1 MSKYDFEL
9 DLSEN
14 TSTGMILSKIE
25 KGSTVL
31 EFGCAEGRMTRYMQ
45 QTLDCRVYIV
55 ELDKAAYDTAAQ
67 YAADGVCGDIMDF
80 VWAEKFGY
88 IGFDTIIFADVLE
101 HLTQPEKV
109 LERAAKLLKD
119 TGKLFISAPNITHN
133 DILLKA
139 YGERFDYTA
148 TGLLDDTHVHFWGLE
163 NLKEL
168 SGKFGLHLLSIQGTP
183 CPTGETE
190 QYAEE
195 NLPGN
200 TLLKNIL
207 RERRGGEIYQFV
219 LTMDKQGDSPAED
232 RIQTPALRSHLYLDT
247 GADFNARQILALD
260 AQLEADGSY
269 CLDFELEDTENL
281 LRVRLDPVEQQGC
294 ILQEITISQAGK
306 ALPLQYAKAF
316 CVEEG
321 VFLPGDDPMVLAQVQ
336 PGRESICIHAKF
348 LLPGESYL
356 RVMDAAVVELND
368 SKTALTE
375 ENAALQR
382 NAEQLS
388 GANRAMG
395 ERIADLDTANQELH
409 GIVAK
414 LDDTNRALG
423 ERIADLDTANQ
434 ELHGIVAQQ
443 DETNRQLQDK
453 LAGMFQENQKLYQ
466 TLTELSETAQQLQQQ
481 TIILEQ
487 TGREEKGKV
496 KNLTGEKAQ
505 LEMELSIQR
514 QENDA
519 LRTDVGSY
527 IVLVNKKD
535 AYALELE
542 QQRDA
547 NAQRAEEIQRY
558 YSNLEVVRLRRFVGR
573 VLKGIWRRVKRLFGR
588 G

>member
-80 VWAEKFGY
+80 VWAEKFGH

-109 LERAAKLLKD
+109 LERAANLLKD
-119 TGKLFISAPNITHN
+119 TGKLFISVPNITHN

-190 QYAEE
+190 QYVEE

-219 LTMDKQGDSPAED
+219 LTMDKQGADSVECTILP
-232 RIQTPALRSHLYLDT
+232 PALRSHIYLDT
-247 GADFNARQILALD
+247 GEDFNTDQILDMD
-260 AQLEADGSY
+260 AGLKADGSY
-269 CLDFELEDTENL
+269 CLHYEITPNADLR
-281 LRVRLDPVEQQGC
+281 RVRFDPVEQQSC
-294 ILQEITISQAGK
+294 ILRKIRICQDGQ
-306 ALPLQYAKAF
+306 ALPLEYTQAF
-316 CVEEG
+316 PVEEG
-321 VFLPGDDPMVLAQVQ
+321 LFLPGDDPMVIARVQ
-336 PGRESICIHAKF
+336 PGKPVVIDAKI
-348 LLPGESYL
+348 LLPGETYL
-356 RVMDAAVVELND
+356 RMMDGAVMALQGQKETLTAQND
-368 SKTALTE
+368 ALTTQVTSL
-375 ENAALQR
+375 ENANQALQQHAV
-382 NAEQLS
+382 NLTGINENL
-388 GANRAMG
+388 N
-395 ERIADLDTANQELH
+395 ERVSALDEANQQMHSTVKELD
-409 GIVAK
+409 AS
-414 LDDTNRALG
+414 
-423 ERIADLDTANQ
+423 NQ
-434 ELHGIVAQQ
+434 
-443 DETNRQLQDK
+443 QLQDK

-466 TLTELSETAQQLQQQ
+466 TLTELSETAQQLQQS

-487 TGREEKGKV
+487 TVREEKGKV

-505 LEMELSIQR
+505 LEKELSIQR

>member
-80 VWAEKFGY
+80 VWAEKFGH

-109 LERAAKLLKD
+109 LERAANLLKD
-119 TGKLFISAPNITHN
+119 TGKLFISVPNITHN

-168 SGKFGLHLLSIQGTP
+168 SGKFGLHLLAIQGTP

-219 LTMDKQGDSPAED
+219 LTMDKRGADSVECTILP
-232 RIQTPALRSHLYLDT
+232 PALRSHIYLDT
-247 GADFNARQILALD
+247 GEDFNTDQILGMD
-260 AQLEADGSY
+260 AGLEADGSY
-269 CLDFELEDTENL
+269 CLHYEITSNADLR
-281 LRVRLDPVEQQGC
+281 RVRFDPVEQQSC
-294 ILQEITISQAGK
+294 ILRKIRICQDGQ
-306 ALPLQYAKAF
+306 ALPLEYTQAF
-316 CVEEG
+316 PVEEG
-321 VFLPGDDPMVLAQVQ
+321 LFLPGDDPMVIARVQ
-336 PGRESICIHAKF
+336 PGKPVVIDAKI
-348 LLPGESYL
+348 LLPGETYL
-356 RVMDAAVVELND
+356 RMMDGAVMALQGQKETLTAQND
-368 SKTALTE
+368 ALTTQVTSL
-375 ENAALQR
+375 ENANQALQQHAV
-382 NAEQLS
+382 NLTGINENL
-388 GANRAMG
+388 N
-395 ERIADLDTANQELH
+395 ERVSALDEANQQMHSTVKELD
-409 GIVAK
+409 AS
-414 LDDTNRALG
+414 
-423 ERIADLDTANQ
+423 NQ
-434 ELHGIVAQQ
+434 
-443 DETNRQLQDK
+443 QLQDK

-487 TGREEKGKV
+487 TVREEKGKV

-505 LEMELSIQR
+505 LEKELSIQR

-535 AYALELE
+535 AYVLELE

>member
-80 VWAEKFGY
+80 VWAEKFGH

-119 TGKLFISAPNITHN
+119 TGKLFISVPNITHN

-168 SGKFGLHLLSIQGTP
+168 SGKFGLYLLSIQGTP

-219 LTMDKQGDSPAED
+219 LTMDKQGADSVECTILP
-232 RIQTPALRSHLYLDT
+232 PALRSHIYLDT
-247 GADFNARQILALD
+247 GEDFNTDQILGMD
-260 AQLEADGSY
+260 AGLEADGSY
-269 CLDFELEDTENL
+269 CLHYEITPNADLR
-281 LRVRLDPVEQQGC
+281 RVRFDPVEQQSC
-294 ILQEITISQAGK
+294 ILRKIRICQDGQ
-306 ALPLQYAKAF
+306 ALPLEYTQAF
-316 CVEEG
+316 PVEEG
-321 VFLPGDDPMVLAQVQ
+321 LFLPGDDPMVIARVQ
-336 PGRESICIHAKF
+336 PGKPVVIDAKI
-348 LLPGESYL
+348 LLPGETYL
-356 RVMDAAVVELND
+356 RMMDGAVMALQGQKETLTAQND
-368 SKTALTE
+368 ALTTQVTSL
-375 ENAALQR
+375 ENANQALQQHAV
-382 NAEQLS
+382 NLTGINENL
-388 GANRAMG
+388 N
-395 ERIADLDTANQELH
+395 ERVSALDEANQQMHNTVKELD
-409 GIVAK
+409 AS
-414 LDDTNRALG
+414 
-423 ERIADLDTANQ
+423 NQ
-434 ELHGIVAQQ
+434 QM
-443 DETNRQLQDK
+443 QDK

-487 TGREEKGKV
+487 TVREEKGKV

-505 LEMELSIQR
+505 LEKELSIQR